1 MTMAAPLTRVVL
13 NLDADARLAA
23 AAGGVARYFA
33 DAAGVEEEP
42 CRELQ
47 TSVVAACKESF
58 HNLKDESAKLVV
70 VLDRF
75 ADRIEVAL
83 THEGEAAPAV
93 GLHAVA
99 GFSGADPSGGQ
110 AFSGLDRMQFETV
123 GSATTTRLTKFWKR
137 TATPQ

>member
-1 MTMAAPLTRVVL
+1 MAASPTRVVL

-47 TSVVAACKESF
+47 MAVVAACKESF
-58 HNLKDESAKLVV
+58 QNLKDGSAKLVV
-70 VLDRF
+70 VLERL

-83 THEGEAAPAV
+83 THEGDAAPAV

-99 GFSGADPSGGQ
+99 GFSGADTSGKQ
-110 AFSGLDRMQFETV
+110 VFSGLDRMQFETM
-123 GSATTTRLTKFWKR
+123 GSSTTTRLTKFWKR

>member
-1 MTMAAPLTRVVL
+1 MAASPTRVVL

-47 TSVVAACKESF
+47 MAVVAACKESF
-58 HNLKDESAKLVV
+58 QNLKDGSAKLVV
-70 VLDRF
+70 VLERL
-75 ADRIEVAL
+75 ADRIEGSL
-83 THEGEAAPAV
+83 THSGDAAPAV

-99 GFSGADPSGGQ
+99 GFSGADTSGKQ
-110 AFSGLDRMQFETV
+110 VFPGLDRMQFETM
-123 GSATTTRLTKFWKR
+123 GSSTTTRLTKFWKR